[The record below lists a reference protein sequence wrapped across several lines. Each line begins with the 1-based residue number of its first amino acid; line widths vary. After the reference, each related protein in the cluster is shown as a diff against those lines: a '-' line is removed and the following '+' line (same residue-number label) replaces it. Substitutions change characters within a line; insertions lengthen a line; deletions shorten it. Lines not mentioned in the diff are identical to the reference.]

1 VTPLLQFSL
10 TFVTLIVLAI
20 ILYTRLGRYER
31 YLKDLEGISELN
43 ERLRELCDGLQSLG
57 TRRIETQV
65 ADLQVVLMEIRDLLA
80 RPQEAQI
87 GVSGLPVA
95 GDLEN
100 SISQL
105 ILGRLTNL
113 GYERI
118 SIVSDLEGVDASS
131 AVRVVVEASRAGMPV
146 KGSIVVRGGEVLE
159 MDLKSSY
166 TTFP

>member
-1 VTPLLQFSL
+1 MTPLLQFSL

-43 ERLRELCDGLQSLG
+43 ERLRELCNGLQSLG
-57 TRRIETQV
+57 TKRIETQV

-80 RPQEAQI
+80 RPQEAPLEVPVM
-87 GVSGLPVA
+87 GASTALETSLP
-95 GDLEN
+95 
-100 SISQL
+100 QL
-105 ILGRLTNL
+105 VLGRLTQL

-118 SIVSDLEGVDASS
+118 SIVSDLEGVDPHS
-131 AVRVVVEASRAGMPV
+131 AVRVVVEASRGGMPV
-146 KGSIVVRGGEVLE
+146 KGSLVVRGGEILE

>member
-1 VTPLLQFSL
+1 MTPLLQFSL
-10 TFVTLIVLAI
+10 TFITLIVLAI

-43 ERLRELCDGLQSLG
+43 ERLRELCEGLQTLG

-65 ADLQVVLMEIRDLLA
+65 GDLQVVLMEIRDLLA
-80 RPQEAQI
+80 RPQEVPLEVP
-87 GVSGLPVA
+87 GSSSPVP
-95 GDLEN
+95 LET
-100 SISQL
+100 SLSQL
-105 ILGRLTNL
+105 ILGRLTQL

-118 SIVSDLEGVDASS
+118 SIVSDLEGVDSSS

-146 KGSIVVRGGEVLE
+146 KGSIVVRGSEILE
-159 MDLKSSY
+159 IDLKSSY

>member
-1 VTPLLQFSL
+1 MTPLLQFSL
-10 TFVTLIVLAI
+10 TFITLIVLAI

-43 ERLRELCDGLQSLG
+43 ERLRELCDGLQTLG

-65 ADLQVVLMEIRDLLA
+65 GDLQVVLMEIRDLLA
-80 RPQEAQI
+80 RPQEAPI
-87 GVSGLPVA
+87 EVPVSSSA
-95 GDLEN
+95 GNLEI
-100 SISQL
+100 SLSQL

-118 SIVSDLEGVDASS
+118 TIVSDLEGVDTSS
-131 AVRVVVEASRAGMPV
+131 AIRVVVEASRAGMPV
-146 KGSIVVRGGEVLE
+146 KGSLVLRGAEILEV
-159 MDLKSSY
+159 DLKSSY